1 MNNEI
6 QPFEFKGACMTT
18 LDKAIEADTGHE

>member
-18 LDKAIEADTGHE
+18 LDKAIEADTDDE